1 MMSLALVVVEIDV
14 QIIGTDSS
22 CQKHYFADSIL
33 RLVEII
39 WGSDVWKFYVCSII
53 KLFYHYFIM
62 HFTKFSKNIF
72 FANLLSFLN
81 SIRYRSN
88 RFLIIWSSNSIFAKV
103 SFQSNLSVQYV
114 LVCNFVYVITP
125 DIYSYYASLKLLSHV
140 LCVCQFAINFFYSF
154 FVLLMG
160 NWRFYN
166 IKKKLQH
173 DQRWK

>member
-1 MMSLALVVVEIDV
+1 MMRLALVVVEIDV

-39 WGSDVWKFYVCSII
+39 WGYIKTYV
-53 KLFYHYFIM
+53 
-62 HFTKFSKNIF
+62 

-125 DIYSYYASLKLLSHV
+125 DIYSFYASLKLLSHV

-154 FVLLMG
+154 FAT
-160 NWRFYN
+160 
-166 IKKKLQH
+166 
-173 DQRWK
+173 